1 MVFSFREVPGTA
13 LLLSF
18 TVGIDQYTDT
28 TKHLFGL
35 TVRASGVGALA
46 LGG

>member
-18 TVGIDQYTDT
+18 TVGTDQYPDI
-28 TKHLFGL
+28 TKPLFGL
-35 TVRASGVGALA
+35 RLRASGVGALA

>member
-1 MVFSFREVPGTA
+1 MA

-18 TVGIDQYTDT
+18 TVGIDQYTGI

-35 TVRASGVGALA
+35 TARASGVGALA